1 MATVTQ
7 NTGAQNG
14 REPGAPRCAAIVGPY
29 LSGKTALLE
38 SLLFVTGAISRKGS
52 AREGNTVSD
61 SSAEARARKMSVEIT
76 AATTDFLGERWCFLD
91 CPGSV
96 ELAQEARNA
105 LMAAD
110 VAIVVAEPL
119 IDKALMLAPTLKFLD
134 DNQIPHILFINKMD
148 VATRRVREMLDA
160 LQAISGRP
168 LVLRQVPIRGAG
180 KDGDRGENNEV
191 TGYVDLVSERAYKYH
206 PGQESDLIKMPEEIL
221 PREQEARG
229 RMLESLA
236 DFNDH
241 LMEEILSDVIPPKEE
256 IYQQFSRDLA
266 ADLIVPVL
274 LGEAERDGGVR
285 RLLKALRHEVPGPEA
300 VAQRLGISSYDA
312 STLVFKTYHQPHAGK
327 LSLARIFGGK
337 VVEGSVLNG
346 VRVAGVL
353 RPRGNSFE
361 KVAQGGTGEVVAL
374 ARMEEVKTGDLLT
387 ASGKKNPD
395 FIWPR
400 PLEPLF
406 ALAIDAENRAD
417 EVKLTAALAK
427 LIEED
432 TSLSFTH
439 DAGTHELLLS
449 GQGEI
454 HLNIAFDRLKNR
466 FGLPMKFRRPLV
478 SYKETIRHTVKQ
490 HSRFKRQSGGHGQ
503 FADVHIEVWPLA
515 RGSGFEFHDRVV
527 GGSVPRQFIG
537 SVEDG
542 AREYLA
548 RGPLGFPVVDVAVSL
563 YDGQFHSVDSSDM
576 AFKTVARQA
585 MQEAMPQCGSV
596 LLEPIFAVEVSA
608 PGEFTA
614 RVHNLVTGRRGQIL
628 NFQAK
633 EDWAG
638 WEVVEALVPQS
649 ELHDMIIELRSLT
662 LGIGNFACRFDHL
675 QELSGRLADKVIEQ
689 RQSGIAQKGAA

>member
-1 MATVTQ
+1 MATSAQ
-7 NTGAQNG
+7 SAGIQNG
-14 REPGAPRCAAIVGPY
+14 REPKAPRCAAIVGPY

-38 SLLFVTGAISRKGS
+38 SLLFVTGAIHRKGT
-52 AREGNTVSD
+52 AKEGNTVAD
-61 SSAEARARKMSVEIT
+61 SAPEARARKMSVEVT
-76 AATTDFLGERWCFLD
+76 AATTEYLGERWCFLD

-96 ELAQEARNA
+96 ELAQETRNA
-105 LMAAD
+105 LMVAD
-110 VAIVVAEPL
+110 VAVVVAEPL

-134 DNQIPHILFINKMD
+134 DHQIPHMLFINKMD
-148 VATRRVREMLDA
+148 VSSRQVREMMDA
-160 LQAISGRP
+160 LQAVSARP

-180 KDGDRGENNEV
+180 KDGGEV

-206 PGQESDLIKMPEEIL
+206 SGQESDLIKMPEEVL
-221 PREQEARG
+221 PREQEARNK
-229 RMLESLA
+229 MLESLA
-236 DFNDH
+236 DFDDH
-241 LMEEILSDVIPPKEE
+241 LMEEILSDVVPPKDE
-256 IYQQFSRDLA
+256 IYQQFAKDLA

-300 VAQRLGISSYDA
+300 TAQRLGISSYDA

-327 LSLARIFGGK
+327 LSLARIFGGR
-337 VVEGSVLNG
+337 VSEGSVLNG

-353 RPRGNSFE
+353 KPKGNAFE
-361 KVAQGGTGEVVAL
+361 KVPHGNTGEIIAL

-387 ASGKKNPD
+387 ASGKKTPD
-395 FIWPR
+395 FSWPK

-406 ALAIDAENRAD
+406 ALAMDAENRAD

-427 LIEED
+427 LTEED
-432 TSLSFTH
+432 TSLVFTH
-439 DAGTHELLLS
+439 DPDTHEMLLS

-454 HLNIAFDRLKNR
+454 HLNIAFDRLKSR
-466 FGLPMKFRRPLV
+466 FGLPMKHRRPQV
-478 SYKETIRHTVKQ
+478 SYKETIRNGVKQ

-503 FADVHIEVWPLA
+503 FADIHIEIWPLE
-515 RGSGFEFHDRVV
+515 RGKGFEFHDRVV

-542 AREYLA
+542 AKESLV
-548 RGPLGFPVVDVAVSL
+548 RGALGFPVVDVAVAL
-563 YDGQFHSVDSSDM
+563 FDGQFHAVDSSDM

-585 MQEAMPQCGSV
+585 MQEALPQCGPV
-596 LLEPIFAVEVSA
+596 LLEPIFSVEISA
-608 PGEFTA
+608 PAEFTA

-662 LGIGNFACRFDHL
+662 LGIGNFACHFDHL

-689 RQSGIAQKGAA
+689 RQGAQQKGAA

>member
-1 MATVTQ
+1 MANVIQNAGTQ
-7 NTGAQNG
+7 SG

-38 SLLFVTGAISRKGS
+38 SLLFVTGAIHRKGS
-52 AREGNTVSD
+52 AKEGNTVAD
-61 SSAEARARKMSVEIT
+61 SSPEARARKMSVEVT
-76 AATTDFLGERWCFLD
+76 AATTEYLGERWCFLD

-105 LMAAD
+105 LMVAD

-134 DNQIPHILFINKMD
+134 DHQIPHMLFINKMD
-148 VATRRVREMLDA
+148 VSSRQVREMMDA
-160 LQAISGRP
+160 LQAVSSRP

-180 KDGDRGENNEV
+180 KDGGEV

-206 PGQESDLIKMPEEIL
+206 PGQESDLIKMPEEVL

-236 DFNDH
+236 DFDDH
-241 LMEEILSDVIPPKEE
+241 LMEEILSDVVPPRDE
-256 IYQQFSRDLA
+256 IYQQFAKDLA

-300 VAQRLGISSYDA
+300 LAQRLGISSYDA

-327 LSLARIFGGK
+327 LSLARIFGGR
-337 VVEGSVLNG
+337 VSEGSVLNG
-346 VRVAGVL
+346 VRVAGVM
-353 RPRGNSFE
+353 RPKGNAFE
-361 KVAQGGTGEVVAL
+361 KVPHANTGEVVAL
-374 ARMEEVKTGDLLT
+374 ARMEEVRTGDLLT
-387 ASGKKNPD
+387 ASGKKNVD
-395 FIWPR
+395 FTWPK

-406 ALAIDAENRAD
+406 VLAMDAENRAD

-432 TSLSFTH
+432 TSLTFTH
-439 DAGTHELLLS
+439 DAGTHEMLLS

-454 HLNIAFDRLKNR
+454 HLNIAFDRLKSR
-466 FGLPMKFRRPLV
+466 FSLPMKHRRPQV
-478 SYKETIRHTVKQ
+478 SYKETIRNGVKQ

-503 FADVHIEVWPLA
+503 FADIHIEIWPLE
-515 RGSGFEFHDRVV
+515 RGKGFEFHDRVV

-542 AREYLA
+542 ARDYLV
-548 RGPLGFPVVDVAVSL
+548 RGPMGFPVVDVAVAL
-563 YDGQFHSVDSSDM
+563 FDGQFHAVDSSDM

-585 MQEAMPQCGSV
+585 MQEGMPQCGSV

-608 PGEFTA
+608 PAEFTA
-614 RVHNLVTGRRGQIL
+614 RVHNLVTGRRGQIVS
-628 NFQAK
+628 FQAK
-633 EDWAG
+633 EDWVG
-638 WEVVEALVPQS
+638 WEVVQALVPQS

-662 LGIGNFACRFDHL
+662 LGIGNFSYQFDHL

-689 RQSGIAQKGAA
+689 RQAVAQKGAA